1 VKAIR
6 RLPDQEARVTSVEL
20 FFDLVFV
27 FVVTQLSSRLV
38 HDLTLGGAAK
48 TMFLLLA
55 AWWAWIYTTWAT
67 NWFDADRLVIRAIL
81 LLAML
86 AGLLGAISIPEAFGS
101 RAPLLVAG
109 YVGVQLL
116 RNLFVVLETRHD
128 DPLYRP
134 LLRILIWTCAV
145 APLWVAG
152 LIVDDTAQLVCWTI
166 ALAVD
171 YAGPLAGHWVPRLGR
186 TRPLEWQLEPSHFV
200 ERLELFLM
208 IALGESIVDAGGTAS
223 SLDPTAGRLTAMLV
237 SVLMTGALWWLYFDF
252 HAGRTL
258 ERLRTAGEER
268 GRLGRDLS
276 YLYVLLVAGIIV
288 VAVGN
293 ELVIAHP
300 GERRHGAQLVA
311 LAAGPVLYLLGS
323 VALKVRV
330 LRVRWDRRLAA
341 AVLMVVVVAALGT
354 RVPALVVW
362 TALVAILAALAA
374 VETGDARRLEHEGAV
389 GGARSSSVA
398 G

>member
-1 VKAIR
+1 
-6 RLPDQEARVTSVEL
+6 
-20 FFDLVFV
+20 
-27 FVVTQLSSRLV
+27 
-38 HDLTLGGAAK
+38 
-48 TMFLLLA
+48 
-55 AWWAWIYTTWAT
+55 
-67 NWFDADRLVIRAIL
+67 
-81 LLAML
+81 
-86 AGLLGAISIPEAFGS
+86 
-101 RAPLLVAG
+101 
-109 YVGVQLL
+109 
-116 RNLFVVLETRHD
+116 
-128 DPLYRP
+128 
-134 LLRILIWTCAV
+134 
-145 APLWVAG
+145 
-152 LIVDDTAQLVCWTI
+152 
-166 ALAVD
+166 
-171 YAGPLAGHWVPRLGR
+171 
-186 TRPLEWQLEPSHFV
+186 
-200 ERLELFLM
+200 
-208 IALGESIVDAGGTAS
+208 
-223 SLDPTAGRLTAMLV
+223 
-237 SVLMTGALWWLYFDF
+237 
-252 HAGRTL
+252 
-258 ERLRTAGEER
+258 
-268 GRLGRDLS
+268 LS